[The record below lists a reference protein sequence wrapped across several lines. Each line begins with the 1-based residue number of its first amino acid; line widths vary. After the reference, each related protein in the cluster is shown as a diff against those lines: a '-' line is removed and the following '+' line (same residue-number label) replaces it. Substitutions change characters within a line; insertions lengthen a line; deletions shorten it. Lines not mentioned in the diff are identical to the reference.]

1 MRLISK
7 LSIAFGVLASIVV
20 PALAQ
25 VVVAPPPPVAAPE
38 IDSTGA
44 LTALTAV
51 AAIAALFLERRPK
64 T

>member
-25 VVVAPPPPVAAPE
+25 VAPPPPVAAPE

-51 AAIAALFLERRPK
+51 AAIAALIFERRRK
-64 T
+64 A